1 MYDNEQRERRDDEM
15 FIEDRFYDQ
24 SWVQELSND
33 DFRMLHY
40 LMHFASKKCGIVELN
55 MRMLNFAANTGRL
68 YTQDE
73 ILQRF
78 SNMLCLIPGKKLTA
92 IFPNWIATNWAK
104 NGKPI
109 DTERNPLFKSVVQE
123 LASYGLTIA
132 KVNKMAKIKV
142 VVIGQEDEDDDDGGE
157 PERESS
163 DGDMLVLDSVSAS
176 EQTVKEDYEAEFETF
191 WKEYPGPRKVDKKK
205 CREKFIAYR
214 KKGVDFKTIMDG
226 LDTWKRSA
234 QWKSDGGAFIRAP
247 LVWLNR
253 ENWNDKPE
261 EGNGNTKKPDG
272 SIHYKSKNTK
282 GLW

>member
-1 MYDNEQRERRDDEM
+1 MYDNEQRERRDNEM

-55 MRMLNFAANTGRL
+55 MRMLNFAANTGRV
-68 YTQDE
+68 YTQDDVLE
-73 ILQRF
+73 RF
-78 SNMLCLIPGKKLTA
+78 SNMIALIPGKKSTA
-92 IFPNWIATNWAK
+92 IFPNWVATNWAK

-109 DTERNPLFKSVVQE
+109 DIQRNPLFKSVVQE
-123 LASYGLTIA
+123 LASYGLTIT
-132 KVNKMAKIKV
+132 KLNKMAKVKV
-142 VVIGQEDEDDDDGGE
+142 VVLGEEDD
-157 PERESS
+157 
-163 DGDMLVLDSVSAS
+163 
-176 EQTVKEDYEAEFETF
+176 KEDVDDDSDRTAAGDNLSLDGEDVASDYGAEFETF

-205 CREKFIAYR
+205 CREKFMAYR
-214 KKGVDFKTIMDG
+214 KKGVDFKAIMDG
-226 LDTWKRSA
+226 LETWKRSA

-261 EGNGNTKKPDG
+261 EGNGNGKPNANG
-272 SIHYKSKNTK
+272 QSIHYKGADKE

>member
-1 MYDNEQRERRDDEM
+1 MYDSEQRERRDDEM

-55 MRMLNFAANTGRL
+55 MRMLNFAANTGRV
-68 YTQDE
+68 YTQDDVLE
-73 ILQRF
+73 RF
-78 SNMLCLIPGKKLTA
+78 SNMLCLIPGKKSTA
-92 IFPNWIATNWAK
+92 IFPNWVATNWAK

-109 DTERNPLFKSVVQE
+109 DIQRNPLFKSVVQE

-132 KVNKMAKIKV
+132 KLNKMAKMKV
-142 VVIGQEDEDDDDGGE
+142 VVLGEEDDKEDVDDNGDCPAVDDNLSLDGG
-157 PERESS
+157 
-163 DGDMLVLDSVSAS
+163 DVAS
-176 EQTVKEDYEAEFETF
+176 DYEAEFETF

-214 KKGVDFKTIMDG
+214 KKGVDFKAIMDG
-226 LDTWKRSA
+226 LETWKRSA

-261 EGNGNTKKPDG
+261 EGNGNTQKSDR
-272 SIHYKSKNTK
+272 SIHYKSDDKE

>member
-1 MYDNEQRERRDDEM
+1 MYDNERRERSDDEM

-55 MRMLNFAANTGRL
+55 MRMLNFAANTGRV
-68 YTQDE
+68 YTQE
-73 ILQRF
+73 EVLQRF
-78 SNMLCLIPGKKLTA
+78 SNMLRMIPGKKSTA

-109 DTERNPLFKSVVQE
+109 DTQRNPLFKSVVQE

-132 KVNKMAKIKV
+132 MVNRMAKIKV
-142 VVIGQEDEDDDDGGE
+142 VVVGQEDNDCGDDEPDFAPDGGQ
-157 PERESS
+157 P
-163 DGDMLVLDSVSAS
+163 AA
-176 EQTVKEDYEAEFETF
+176 TVDYKGEFETF
-191 WKEYPGPRKVDKKK
+191 WREYPGPRKVDKKK

-214 KKGVDFKTIMDG
+214 KKGVDFKAMMDG
-226 LDTWKRSA
+226 LETWKRSA

-261 EGNGNTKKPDG
+261 EGSGNGNSGGHT
-272 SIHYKSKNTK
+272 SANANYKSAATENIF
-282 GLW
+282 